1 MHIPR
6 SVITL
11 LPAMV
16 SLSLSESW
24 WFKIVVLLYMFG
36 QGRVPVASCELVPA
50 MFDPETKQVI
60 YNPEQ
65 TRTEKKNLVVTI
77 AQDVKTEKK
86 QSKKQIGKLW
96 RIESWVS
103 KQRHPYVLNALSKG

>member
-1 MHIPR
+1 MHIAR

-65 TRTEKKNLVVTI
+65 TRTEKKKFGCDNCTRREDGKK
-77 AQDVKTEKK
+77 AVKKANRK
-86 QSKKQIGKLW
+86 
-96 RIESWVS
+96 
-103 KQRHPYVLNALSKG
+103 ALAD